1 MEIVSARS
9 KEHFSIASW
18 LHAESWRH
26 AYRGMIS
33 DDYLNSLKD
42 DFWTS
47 NLERLSNLGVLDVD
61 ILFDNCNLVGVVSY
75 GRARDE
81 NFRDWGEIV
90 SLYIR
95 PECFRKG
102 FGNIL
107 LKHSVNEFKSKG
119 FEHCYLWVLKEN
131 DIAKAFYL
139 KNQFSWNGEECKIN
153 LRGQTLTDLRYVRA
167 I

>member
-9 KEHFSIASW
+9 KEHFSIASR

-33 DDYLNSLKD
+33 DDYLDSLKD

-47 NLERLSNLGVLDVD
+47 DFDRLSNFGELDVD
-61 ILFDNCNLVGVVSY
+61 ILFDNCSPVGVVSY

-81 NFRDWGEIV
+81 ILSDWGEIV

-131 DIAKAFYL
+131 DIARAFYL
-139 KNQFSWNGEECKIN
+139 KNQFSWNGEECKVD
-153 LRGQTLTDLRYVRA
+153 LRGQTLTDFNNIRD